1 MIKSLEY
8 NTCQFGKENIRN
20 SVKEIFNR
28 GSSSYKRQLQRLKM
42 NKFIFSFFDKQI
54 KKAEK
59 QISCWLRPQD
69 YKHIPVMATQ

>member
-1 MIKSLEY
+1 
-8 NTCQFGKENIRN
+8 
-20 SVKEIFNR
+20 
-28 GSSSYKRQLQRLKM
+28 M